1 LLPGILPG
9 EARRVRGRGAVEVEK
24 RIFERGGSVREH
36 GRTVEQAKGGAH
48 VGRRC
53 QVEQAKG
60 GA

>member
-1 LLPGILPG
+1 
-9 EARRVRGRGAVEVEK
+9 VEK
-24 RIFERGGSVREH
+24 RIFERGGPVREH